1 MGGLIFGCNVIVLG
15 VYMHGMFP
23 WGKWFLSVSNE
34 SFKFS
39 WRDVTLKNIFV
50 KILPNQM
57 TAQELG
63 RLVKGFLIHP
73 KKWFRRHCVLPNRVW
88 PQKGMAVVR
97 WTIIASLDVHAPREQ
112 STYRVCKHVHI
123 QQLDVATDVGECIM
137 PLVWVG
143 HLPVLIF
150 VLSDQTQRPKSLA
163 SFAASTPATSF
174 FFVNI
179 FQNVK
184 LEEGTFLKTSWFAV
198 AAVWEWS
205 SWKLGCIETRS
216 CRMIHIYIQVSLGKP
231 HVTACLNSPTAIHQK
246 NDPILVQTTHLASQ
260 LSSEPQN
267 PLLKVYFQN
276 HFLRR
281 DDAPLRLNLMT
292 FYFQVKLVI
301 VSQCQSIQSM

>member
-73 KKWFRRHCVLPNRVW
+73 KKMVPKTLRPSKSSVAAERDGGCPVNHHCESRCSRSSRAIHVSRMQTCPYSTTWRSNRC
-88 PQKGMAVVR
+88 R
-97 WTIIASLDVHAPREQ
+97 WMYHAPGMGWSPSGVNFCFER
-112 STYRVCKHVHI
+112 SDAAAKIISIICRVYSRNI
-123 QQLDVATDVGECIM
+123 I
-137 PLVWVG
+137 
-143 HLPVLIF
+143 
-150 VLSDQTQRPKSLA
+150 
-163 SFAASTPATSF
+163 

-260 LSSEPQN
+260 LSPEPQN

-301 VSQCQSIQSM
+301 VSLCQSIQSM